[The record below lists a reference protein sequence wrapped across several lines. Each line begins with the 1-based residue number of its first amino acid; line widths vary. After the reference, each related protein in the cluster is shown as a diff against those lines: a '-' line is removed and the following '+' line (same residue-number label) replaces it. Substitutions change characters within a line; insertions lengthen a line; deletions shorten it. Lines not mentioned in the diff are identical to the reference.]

1 MARTKFQDI
10 LETYSYLISE
20 ASRIVPDFTLSVYSA
35 SCKYLFLVLIFAL
48 LLNLSLYHGIPQG
61 RMGCQAKDGKSKE
74 ERIRPKQEKIK

>member
-20 ASRIVPDFTLSVYSA
+20 ASGIVPSVYSA